1 MLKPFNQGGTGAF
14 QLIGRIDYLDLDSG
28 RLKNGVT
35 NNFATGVTSLAAANT
50 RLGRGGKQTGYLG
63 GLTWIP
69 TDYVRFLLNYIHT
82 EVQGGPLAAT
92 TVPISGKAVDKRSRI
107 ERLTARGEIAGF
119 TVLTRSDV
127 AQAPVRGLMLIG
139 IEGKGAERIM
149 ARLSG
154 IPAVV
159 AVHSTN
165 GKWDLVAELATQTLP
180 DLDAVIFRIRS
191 IEGVMTSETN
201 LLLSTS
207 KAGRRPG

>member
-1 MLKPFNQGGTGAF
+1 MDDTDQR
-14 QLIGRIDYLDLDSG
+14 LIAELRRDGRAALSELAE
-28 RLKNGVT
+28 RLELSR
-35 NNFATGVTSLAAANT
+35 ATV
-50 RLGRGGKQTGYLG
+50 
-63 GLTWIP
+63 
-69 TDYVRFLLNYIHT
+69 
-82 EVQGGPLAAT
+82 
-92 TVPISGKAVDKRSRI
+92 RSRI
-107 ERLTARGEIAGF
+107 ERLVARGEIAGF
-119 TVLTRSDV
+119 TVLTWSDV

-180 DLDAVIFRIRS
+180 DLDAVIFCIRS
-191 IEGVMTSETN
+191 IEGVLTSETN